1 MNNVK
6 TLTFENLLIFNK
18 YYGKIYYTGKYGDFL
33 KFQAFFGKKYICRG
47 AFVKK
52 TINALYVINIMSQA
66 IFDLA
71 VPIGLGLLCSWL
83 LSTYASVGTWIYAF
97 LIPLGALV
105 GLYSMIKFVLS
116 AMAAL
121 ERLERE
127 QNEK

>member
-1 MNNVK
+1 M
-6 TLTFENLLIFNK
+6 L
-18 YYGKIYYTGKYGDFL
+18 
-33 KFQAFFGKKYICRG
+33 
-47 AFVKK
+47 FVKK

-71 VPIGLGLLCSWL
+71 MPIGVGFFISWL
-83 LSTYASVGTWIYAF
+83 LVRYATVGAWIYAV
-97 LIPLGALV
+97 LMPVGAMA

-127 QNEK
+127 QNENKFGGKK

>member
-1 MNNVK
+1 M
-6 TLTFENLLIFNK
+6 
-18 YYGKIYYTGKYGDFL
+18 
-33 KFQAFFGKKYICRG
+33 
-47 AFVKK
+47 KK

-71 VPIGLGLLCSWL
+71 TPIGLGFLFSWL
-83 LSTYASVGTWIYAF
+83 LTTYLSVGGWIYAV
-97 LIPLGALV
+97 LISIGALV

-127 QNEK
+127 QNQK